1 MEAWARSVKT
11 WNQSGRISDMML
23 NEKKKKTNSKLKEQC
38 CTKYLSKCLKTWKID
53 VYTLL
58 QEW

>member
-23 NEKKKKTNSKLKEQC
+23 NEKKKQIALKE
-38 CTKYLSKCLKTWKID
+38 
-53 VYTLL
+53 
-58 QEW
+58 